1 MTFRHNYSFVCVTT
15 ITILALLNSCT
26 PTRNQNFRM
35 SFLPPAPKSTV
46 AVLPPIPEA
55 PKVEASLYINES
67 PSFLNSIAQIPPRLT
82 NADLRIRRA
91 DERFQ
96 AGKKLYKDGDIEA
109 ARKEFD
115 RAIDILMSAPEGMAE
130 RAQVEKR
137 LEDMVA
143 AIHRYDVNGMGA
155 GDDDRPSYD
164 KAPLEDI
171 LEMTFP
177 VDPSLKP
184 RVKEQLAGTTSQ
196 LPLQMNDLVLS
207 YIHFFQSER
216 GRRTLL
222 AGLKRAGKYRP
233 LIQKILAEEGVP
245 QELIFLAQA
254 ESGFLPRAVSHKAA
268 VGMWQFVQFRGREY
282 GLMQTANS
290 DDRLDPEK
298 ATRSAA
304 RHLRDLYEKF
314 GDWYLAIAAYN
325 CGPGGVEKAVQRTG
339 YADYWELRKRN
350 ALPRE
355 TSNYVPIIL
364 AMTIMVKNAKDYD
377 LEGFET
383 DPPLEYENLKVTS
396 PTHLTLIADVADR
409 PVSDIRELNP
419 ALLSNVA
426 PANYEV
432 HIPKGTGDM
441 VMAGLQSVPENRRA
455 SWRVHRL
462 APGDTL
468 ESIARQYNMP
478 VKTVTEANAP
488 TVGNVGD
495 IVVIPASLQEAK
507 SRPTVTRYG
516 KPIKGKASSRTA
528 TAKRNSGKSGN
539 SSGTPA
545 ASFKSTSKRASL
557 H

>member
-1 MTFRHNYSFVCVTT
+1 
-15 ITILALLNSCT
+15 
-26 PTRNQNFRM
+26 
-35 SFLPPAPKSTV
+35 
-46 AVLPPIPEA
+46 
-55 PKVEASLYINES
+55 
-67 PSFLNSIAQIPPRLT
+67 
-82 NADLRIRRA
+82 
-91 DERFQ
+91 
-96 AGKKLYKDGDIEA
+96 
-109 ARKEFD
+109 
-115 RAIDILMSAPEGMAE
+115 
-130 RAQVEKR
+130 
-137 LEDMVA
+137 
-143 AIHRYDVNGMGA
+143 
-155 GDDDRPSYD
+155 
-164 KAPLEDI
+164 
-171 LEMTFP
+171 
-177 VDPSLKP
+177 
-184 RVKEQLAGTTSQ
+184 
-196 LPLQMNDLVLS
+196 
-207 YIHFFQSER
+207 
-216 GRRTLL
+216 
-222 AGLKRAGKYRP
+222 
-233 LIQKILAEEGVP
+233 
-245 QELIFLAQA
+245 
-254 ESGFLPRAVSHKAA
+254 
-268 VGMWQFVQFRGREY
+268 
-282 GLMQTANS
+282 
-290 DDRLDPEK
+290 
-298 ATRSAA
+298 
-304 RHLRDLYEKF
+304 
-314 GDWYLAIAAYN
+314 
-325 CGPGGVEKAVQRTG
+325 
-339 YADYWELRKRN
+339 
-350 ALPRE
+350 
-355 TSNYVPIIL
+355 
-364 AMTIMVKNAKDYD
+364 MTIMVKNAKDYD

-432 HIPKGTGDM
+432 HIPKGTADM

-528 TAKRNSGKSGN
+528 TAKRNSGKSGK